1 MGGAP
6 FGFFGIPQHLAKQ
19 YQIKG
24 IVNMCDEYKGPTR
37 QYERLGMTELRLQT
51 VDHFVPSLEHL
62 EAAVDFIRQHEARG
76 ERVYVHCRAGH
87 GRSAAAVLAWMV
99 SKDPVVDVQEL
110 NRQLRQKRYVRKSL
124 WKQTTLQDFHRSL
137 LTKKRR
143 RQTKTETKTKSES
156 ESTSSGSRSNDESR
170 RVGWEDSDDDDDDL
184 DGSMEAAEANMR
196 QTLYGESDSDE
207 EDGVVV
213 GDDEL

>member
-1 MGGAP
+1 
-6 FGFFGIPQHLAKQ
+6 
-19 YQIKG
+19 
-24 IVNMCDEYKGPTR
+24 
-37 QYERLGMTELRLQT
+37 MTELRLQT

-143 RQTKTETKTKSES
+143 RQTKTETKTKSEP

-207 EDGVVV
+207 EDDVVV